1 MNNFVRAA
9 PAPHIP
15 QQIYAV
21 ARVNIAFV
29 IAPDFYVQI
38 QAKNALYKCSVRCF
52 RADRSHKKRGQTL
65 YAKGNQSGHTEE
77 GRPVGETPGA
87 LLTRLH

>member
-1 MNNFVRAA
+1 MIFTLNAYIVNNFVSAA

-29 IAPDFYVQI
+29 IAPDFNVQI
-38 QAKNALYKCSVRCF
+38 QAKNALYKCSALCF
-52 RADRSHKKRGQTL
+52 RADRSYKRG
-65 YAKGNQSGHTEE
+65 NQI
-77 GRPVGETPGA
+77 
-87 LLTRLH
+87 